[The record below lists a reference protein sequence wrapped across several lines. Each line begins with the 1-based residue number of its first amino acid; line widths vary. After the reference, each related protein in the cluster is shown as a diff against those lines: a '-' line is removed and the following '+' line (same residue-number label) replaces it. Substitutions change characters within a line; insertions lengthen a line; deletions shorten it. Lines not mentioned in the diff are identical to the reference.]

1 MKSSRCEQ
9 YKNIGENIIKN
20 VSNLFRLKQLKR
32 ETTNAA
38 VKGIR
43 NNFRLKKENKA
54 IKDRLIRDIRNRFEY
69 EEKNYYKPII
79 EAKFQSNNYMK
90 CKSKGDRKRLSVEEY
105 FNKIKPSLKDII
117 NNLKESDT

>member
-9 YKNIGENIIKN
+9 YKNIEENIIKN

-38 VKGIR
+38 IKGIR

-79 EAKFQSNNYMK
+79 EAKFRSNNYMK
-90 CKSKGDRKRLSVEEY
+90 CKSKGDRKTLSVEKY
-105 FNKIKPSLKDII
+105 FNKIRPYLKDIM
-117 NNLKESDT
+117 NNLKESET